1 MPNKTKYNK
10 KLKSLA
16 RQLRKDGTKGEAIL
30 WKYALRAKK
39 MNGYQF
45 NRQFPIGDYI
55 VDFICRKLQLIIEID
70 GSTHNYRGADDYKK
84 QKFLEGMGFTILR
97 FFEGQVIYRIDDV
110 VGEIYDV
117 IEKLEREK
125 EIPLNPPFRKGDGV
139 RFNFFIHAA
148 EKASLAMTKKIS
160 TQT

>member
-1 MPNKTKYNK
+1 MPNTTRYNK

-45 NRQFPIGDYI
+45 NRQFPIGEYI
-55 VDFICRKLQLIIEID
+55 IDFICRKLRLIVEID

-84 QKFLEGMGFTILR
+84 QKSLEEWGFTILR
-97 FFEGQVIYRIDDV
+97 FTEGEVIYRIDDV

-117 IEKLEREK
+117 IENLEK
-125 EIPLNPPFRKGDGV
+125 ENKIPLDPPFKKGGQ
-139 RFNFFIHAA
+139 H
-148 EKASLAMTKKIS
+148 EG
-160 TQT
+160 